1 MTPASPGIKAGIRQA
16 LSLIAILAM
25 ALSPAM
31 ACAEE
36 IRVATASN
44 FRTAMSQLAGKF
56 EKKSGHSVIPVFGS
70 TGKHYAQIINGAPF
84 DAFFAA
90 DVRRPE
96 LLEQNGISVPGSR
109 FTYAMGKLVLWSPRA
124 NYVDVGGNVLKRGEF
139 RYLALANPELAPYG
153 AAARDV
159 LEALGLWN
167 GLSQRMVLGEN
178 VGQAFLFVRSGNA
191 ELGFVAASQL
201 VGSNPVPMEGS
212 LWEVPENLYRPIGQ
226 QAVLLS
232 DTRAS
237 RAFMA
242 YIRSEEA
249 ARIIHENGYTN
260 PVHAEP

>member
-1 MTPASPGIKAGIRQA
+1 MGLASMHLA
-16 LSLIAILAM
+16 LPLIAILAM
-25 ALSPAM
+25 TFSPAM
-31 ACAEE
+31 ARAEE

-44 FRTAMSQLAGKF
+44 FRAAMSQLAGEF
-56 EKKSGHSVIPVFGS
+56 GKKSGHSVIPVFGS

-90 DVRRPE
+90 DARRPE
-96 LLEQNGISVPGSR
+96 LLEQSGMSVPGSR
-109 FTYAMGKLVLWSPRA
+109 FTYAMGKLVLWSRRA
-124 NYVDVGGNVLKRGEF
+124 NYVDVSGNVLKRGEF

-159 LEALGLWN
+159 LEALGLWD
-167 GLSQRMVLGEN
+167 GLSRRMVLGEN

-201 VGSNPVPMEGS
+201 VGSNPAPMEGS

-232 DTRAS
+232 DTKACRE
-237 RAFMA
+237 FMTF
-242 YIRSEEA
+242 IRSEEA
-249 ARIIHENGYTN
+249 ARIIRENGYTN

>member
-1 MTPASPGIKAGIRQA
+1 MHLA
-16 LSLIAILAM
+16 LPLIMILAL
-25 ALSPAM
+25 AISPAI

-44 FRTAMSQLAGKF
+44 FRTAMSQLAGEF

-90 DVRRPE
+90 DARRPE
-96 LLEQNGISVPGSR
+96 LLDQSGISVPGSR

-124 NYVDVGGNVLKRGEF
+124 NYVDVSGGVLKQGEF

-159 LEALGLWN
+159 LEALGLWDD
-167 GLSQRMVLGEN
+167 LSRRMVLGEN

-191 ELGFVAASQL
+191 ELGFIAASQL
-201 VGSNPVPMEGS
+201 VGSNPAPVEGS

-232 DTRAS
+232 DTKAC
-237 RAFMA
+237 RAFMTF
-242 YIRSEEA
+242 IRSEEA
-249 ARIIHENGYTN
+249 ARIIRDNGYTN
-260 PVHAEP
+260 PAHAEP